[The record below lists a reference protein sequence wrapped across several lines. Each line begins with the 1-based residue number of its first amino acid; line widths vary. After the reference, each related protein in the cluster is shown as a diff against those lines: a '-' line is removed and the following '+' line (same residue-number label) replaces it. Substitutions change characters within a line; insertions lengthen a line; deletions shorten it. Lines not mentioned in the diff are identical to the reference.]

1 MADETFDAVIVGGG
15 NKALFLAMYLIK
27 YGNMSVGIFE
37 RRHEIGGCLATEEI
51 AAPGFRGNTH
61 ATIQLPFY
69 YLPLWRDF
77 PEFWDYGAKLDQ
89 HICGSGASFIKEQN
103 CLGIYSEMYDMD
115 QTRTAQELE
124 RFSKRDAEKWLK
136 MRTLWLS
143 REMQRVQMDMMY
155 NPAEDRAADPEMLN
169 RQLGVYPLLV
179 DCGPGVNPDSLLLA
193 ATHVHNA
200 QECWESKEMQY
211 INLRF
216 VLSAAMDVNQTGAG
230 AWTFGYAAMLPS
242 IAFCPGGTHQIA
254 HAAHKI
260 LCRDGAK
267 FFLGVEVEKVI
278 IENGEAKGI
287 QLTDGSQI
295 KANKLVVSTLNPTQL
310 CFDLIGR
317 EHIDDILARRIELL
331 ETGFGCLMWYTFALH
346 DAPKYTTAS
355 ANPDVNDTFWLGLAE
370 DADPMHVANECY
382 YSRLGLFPPLEHFCP
397 TVWCHSMVDPTFA
410 PPGFHTA
417 NNEQLGPPASMH
429 TEREWLDIK
438 KKYAED
444 LVAVWSKHAPNMN
457 WDNIVGV
464 DTNTPYDCMRM
475 KNLAPDGVMALL
487 DRVPHQVEDKR
498 PTPELANH
506 RTPIKNL
513 YATGAA
519 WHLGANSG
527 ATESY
532 NCYKIIA
539 KDMNLP
545 GPWKEPGNEE
555 PESLVDHFYV
565 IMRKL
570 EEIGK
575 TRPGPGKWNA

>member
-27 YGNMSVGIFE
+27 YANMSVGIFE

-77 PEFWDYGAKLDQ
+77 PEFWDYGAQLEH
-89 HICGSGASFIKEQN
+89 HICASGAVFRNNQT
-103 CLGIYSEMYDMD
+103 CLGIYSEKYDMD
-115 QTRTAQELE
+115 QTRTAKEIA
-124 RFSKRDAEKWLK
+124 RFSEKDAEKWLK
-136 MRTLWLS
+136 MRKLWLS
-143 REMQRVQMDMMY
+143 REMQHVQMDLMF
-155 NPAEDRAADPEMLN
+155 NPAEVRALDPDIGG
-169 RQLGVYPLLV
+169 RQLAVYPGLV
-179 DCGPGVNPDSLLLA
+179 ECGPGINPDSLLMS

-200 QECWESKEMQY
+200 QECWESKELQY
-211 INLRF
+211 VNLRF
-216 VLSAAMDVNQTGAG
+216 VLSSTMDVNQTGAG
-230 AWTFGYAAMLPS
+230 AWTFGYASMLPC
-242 IAFCPGGTHQIA
+242 IAFIKGGTHQVA

-260 LCRDGAK
+260 LVRDGAK
-267 FFLGVEVEKVI
+267 FFLGAEVDKAI
-278 IENGEAKGI
+278 IENGKAKGI
-287 QLTDGSQI
+287 RLSDGSEI
-295 KANKLVVSTLNPTQL
+295 KANKLVVSTLNPEQL

-317 EHIDDILARRIELL
+317 EYIDDVLARRIELL

-346 DAPKYTTAS
+346 DAPKYEAE
-355 ANPDVNDTFWLGLAE
+355 AFNPDIHDAYWMGLAE
-370 DADPMHVANECY
+370 DNDPMHVARECY
-382 YSRLGLFPPLEHFCP
+382 WSRLEKFPPLEDFCP
-397 TVWCHSMVDPTFA
+397 TVWCHSLPDPSYA

-417 NNEQLGPPASMH
+417 NNEQLGPPVRAH
-429 TEREWLDIK
+429 TEREWLEIK

-444 LVAVWSKHAPNMN
+444 LITVWQRHAPNMT
-457 WDNIVGV
+457 WDNIIGV
-464 DTNTPYDCMRM
+464 DSNSPYDCLRM
-475 KNLAPDGVMALL
+475 KNLAPDSSIGVL
-487 DRVPHQVEDKR
+487 DRVPHQIEEKR

-527 ATESY
+527 ASESY

-545 GPWKEPGNEE
+545 GPWHEPGKEE
-555 PESLVDHFYV
+555 PESLFQQFNWL
-565 IMRKL
+565 MKKM
-570 EEIGK
+570 EAEGK
-575 TRPGPGKWNA
+575 ANPK